1 MNDYRGRPLIQVEV
15 EERIQ
20 GLCDALEEL
29 VTTFTSVSH
38 KRAEAEADFKYRY
51 SRSLIEQAVK
61 LPVASKEAIAH
72 LKATEQYRLWKIL
85 EAQEKATQ
93 QGLTSIRSQ
102 LDALRTISANVR
114 AAGG

>member
-51 SRSLIEQAVK
+51 SRSSSIVSGK
-61 LPVASKEAIAH
+61 
-72 LKATEQYRLWKIL
+72 YWKPKKK
-85 EAQEKATQ
+85 QHNK
-93 QGLTSIRSQ
+93 
-102 LDALRTISANVR
+102 D
-114 AAGG
+114 

>member
-38 KRAEAEADFKYRY
+38 KRA
-51 SRSLIEQAVK
+51 
-61 LPVASKEAIAH
+61 
-72 LKATEQYRLWKIL
+72 
-85 EAQEKATQ
+85 
-93 QGLTSIRSQ
+93 
-102 LDALRTISANVR
+102 
-114 AAGG
+114 